1 MKLSATANRAFVCA
15 LMHAGLSGASL
26 AAGGIVTD
34 GSVGGP
40 GAAGRVQ
47 VLSGKNIDVPESIG
61 SRAGANL
68 FHSFSSFNIDRGQTV
83 TFRETAT
90 GSVDNVVTRVTG
102 PAGTEIDG
110 TLRSTPGGHAN
121 FYLINPNGVTF
132 REGASIDVPGSVH
145 VSTANHLKFADG
157 KRYSASA
164 PAESSL
170 SSATPS
176 AFGFLGSTRANNALL
191 QINGA
196 TLNAADGKTFDG
208 VAGKVQVAAVGLIGS
223 NVRAPAGEIR
233 LVATRGKSEVSLSRS
248 AEGHLPL
255 PQKLPS
261 RHNAGSLSISDSSMT
276 VSGEGAGRIALSGN
290 AVALSSARL
299 SANNRGAT
307 ETNPGNGI
315 TLQAGDL
322 TLQKSVVTASAK
334 ELNGV
339 KPGAGS
345 APVEVKTSGRFLI
358 SACQDARCA
367 GEEAGNSYLESS
379 KESSKEGPGNAGGV
393 KVRTGGD
400 LVIRG
405 SADVPG
411 LAVGVYSQAEP
422 NSAGGAGSVDI
433 QTKGNISIAAGGE
446 ISTTTFS
453 GGKAG
458 NIRVRSSGRL
468 TIDGDGIQSG
478 IRAQTDVAAQG
489 QGGTVTVSAQG
500 GIGLRRLG
508 IIASST
514 LGTGAAGAVKVSTP
528 GALVIDGR
536 LGGASPSQKGLA
548 TGILAGAGSEEVST
562 TGNAGRVSVS
572 AARGV
577 TIAAGGEISGYTYS
591 SGRGGKVRVAADQ
604 VNLSGGSINARSI
617 GPGSS
622 GKTGSIA
629 VTATS
634 HVSASGKGNIS
645 LENQSEQ
652 PQPPGARPGAM
663 TISAPVVSLANGA
676 KFTSRST
683 GPWKA
688 ADMRIQG
695 SHALDLSQGAVITTE
710 AQSGNGG
717 RITVS
722 GGYVR
727 LRDSSLRTSV
737 KGNPG
742 NGGDILIDTDS
753 LVLDTGAIEANA
765 KSGNGGF
772 INLDLQALIPSS
784 STLNGKEFAYQPVFR
799 QGRERLEWKKSSS
812 FDNVIQ
818 AVSERGLSNQIRS
831 TAPQLNLNGVLSN
844 LGAPAFEGTLMDPN
858 YCAKG
863 QESRLSILGKGGLPP
878 KGSDLIL
885 Y

>member
-1 MKLSATANRAFVCA
+1 MKLSTTANRALVCA
-15 LMHAGLSGASL
+15 LMHAGLCGASL

-47 VLSGKNIDVPESIG
+47 VLTGKNIDVPESIG

-164 PAESSL
+164 PADSSL

-191 QINGA
+191 QISGA
-196 TLNAADGKTFDG
+196 TLKAADGKTFDG
-208 VAGKVQVAAVGLIGS
+208 VAGKVQVAGVGLIGS
-223 NVRAPAGEIR
+223 NIRAPAGEIR
-233 LVATRGKSEVSLSRS
+233 LVATRGKGEVSLSRT

-307 ETNPGNGI
+307 ETTPGNGI
-315 TLQAGDL
+315 TLQAEDL

-334 ELNGV
+334 EFNGV
-339 KPGAGS
+339 KPRAGS
-345 APVEVKTSGRFLI
+345 APVEVKTSGRFLL

-379 KESSKEGPGNAGGV
+379 KEGPGNAGGV
-393 KVRTGGD
+393 KVKTGGD
-400 LVIRG
+400 MVIRG
-405 SADVPG
+405 SADAPD
-411 LAVGVYSQAEP
+411 LRVGVYSQAEP
-422 NSAGGAGSVDI
+422 NSVGAAGSVDI

-453 GGKAG
+453 SGKAG

-478 IRAQTDVAAQG
+478 IRAQTEVDAQG
-489 QGGTVTVSAQG
+489 QGGTVTVSAQR

-536 LGGASPSQKGLA
+536 LGRASPSQKGLA
-548 TGILAGAGSEEVST
+548 TGILAGAGSEEVLT

-572 AARGV
+572 AARSV
-577 TIAAGGEISGYTYS
+577 TIATGGEISGYTYS

-634 HVSASGKGNIS
+634 QVIASGKGNIS
-645 LENQSEQ
+645 LENQSQQ
-652 PQPPGARPGAM
+652 PQPPDARPGAM

-676 KFTSRST
+676 KFSSRST

-710 AQSGNGG
+710 AQSSNGG

-765 KSGNGGF
+765 KSGNGGA
-772 INLDLQALIPSS
+772 ITLDLQALIPSS
-784 STLNGKEFAYQPVFR
+784 STLNGKEFAYEPVFR
-799 QGRERLEWKKSSS
+799 QGRERLEWKKSSI
-812 FDNVIQ
+812 FDNVVQ

>member
-1 MKLSATANRAFVCA
+1 
-15 LMHAGLSGASL
+15 MHAGLSGASL

-40 GAAGRVQ
+40 GAAGTVQ
-47 VLSGKNIDVPESIG
+47 VLSGKNIDIPESIG
-61 SRAGANL
+61 SRAGPNL

-145 VSTANHLKFADG
+145 VSTADQLTFADG

-164 PAESSL
+164 PAGSSL

-176 AFGFLGSTRANNALL
+176 AFGFLGSSRANNALL

-208 VAGKVQVAAVGLIGS
+208 VAGKVQVASVGLIGS
-223 NVRAPAGEIR
+223 NVRAPGGEIR
-233 LVATRGKSEVSLSRS
+233 LVATRGKSEVSLSRT
-248 AEGHLPL
+248 AEGQLPL

-276 VSGEGAGRIALSGN
+276 VSGEGAGRIAISGN
-290 AVALSSARL
+290 AVALTSSRL

-307 ETNPGNGI
+307 ETTPGNGI

-345 APVEVKTSGRFLI
+345 APVEVKTSGKFLI
-358 SACQDARCA
+358 TACQDVSCT
-367 GEEAGNSYLESS
+367 GKEAGNSYL
-379 KESSKEGPGNAGGV
+379 ESSKEGPGNAGGV
-393 KVRTGGD
+393 TVKTGGD

-405 SADVPG
+405 SADAPG

-422 NSAGGAGSVDI
+422 NSAGAAGSVDI
-433 QTKGNISIAAGGE
+433 QSKGNISITAGGE

-453 GGKAG
+453 SGKAG
-458 NIRVRSSGRL
+458 NIRVRSSGQL

-478 IRAQTDVAAQG
+478 IRAQTDVDAQG
-489 QGGTVTVSAQG
+489 QGGTVTVSAQR

-536 LGGASPSQKGLA
+536 LGRASPSQKGLA
-548 TGILAGAGSEEVST
+548 TGILAGAGSEDVLT

-572 AARGV
+572 AARSV

-622 GKTGSIA
+622 GRTGSIA
-629 VTATS
+629 VSATS
-634 HVSASGKGNIS
+634 QVIANGKGNIS

-652 PQPPGARPGAM
+652 PQPAGSRPGAIV
-663 TISAPVVSLANGA
+663 ISAPVVSLENGA
-676 KFTSRST
+676 K
-683 GPWKA
+683 
-688 ADMRIQG
+688 I
-695 SHALDLSQGAVITTE
+695 LTE
-710 AQSGNGG
+710 AQSLNGG
-717 RITVS
+717 RITISS
-722 GGYVR
+722 GY
-727 LRDSSLRTSV
+727 LMLSNSKLSTSV
-737 KGNPG
+737 KADPG
-742 NGGDILIDTDS
+742 NGGDILIDADS
-753 LVLDTGAIEANA
+753 LVLDIGAIEANA
-765 KSGNGGF
+765 ISGNGGS

-784 STLNGKEFAYQPVFR
+784 STLNGKEFAYEPVFR
-799 QGRERLEWKKSSS
+799 QGRERFEWKKSSI

-818 AVSERGLSNQIRS
+818 AVSESGLSNQIRS

-844 LGAPAFEGTLMDPN
+844 LGAPAFEGTLLDPN
-858 YCAKG
+858 YCARG